1 MVGFDLVSRPRSAAC
16 INNAPLSGNR
26 HPRLAEA
33 VCAAYSSGM
42 RASERV
48 TVTMPTDQADALRK
62 LVDAGGAES
71 VSSYVAEAVRDR
83 LARDA
88 ALKTLED
95 RFGRPAPEA
104 LAWARRTL
112 GVESR

>member
-1 MVGFDLVSRPRSAAC
+1 M
-16 INNAPLSGNR
+16 R
-26 HPRLAEA
+26 H
-33 VCAAYSSGM
+33 
-42 RASERV
+42 SERV

-83 LARDA
+83 LARDE
-88 ALKTLED
+88 ALITLER

-112 GVESR
+112 GVEAPGALPR

>member
-1 MVGFDLVSRPRSAAC
+1 
-16 INNAPLSGNR
+16 
-26 HPRLAEA
+26 
-33 VCAAYSSGM
+33 M
-42 RASERV
+42 RNSERV
-48 TVTMPTDQADALRK
+48 TVTMPSEQADALRK

-83 LARDA
+83 LARDQ
-88 ALKTLED
+88 ALTALEQ

-112 GVESR
+112 GVEAGGQ